1 MQALT
6 SGIHLNNA
14 EPVIHHF
21 TKPAFQTFAILGHQ
35 TALRKIF
42 SILILCCLFIY
53 IGGYH
58 LVYTFYQY
66 NLKQEMRAYLQTH
79 DDARYGTYLSFPV
92 VKNKIA
98 DPAFEWE
105 ETNKEFSY
113 HGELYDVV
121 AIKRT
126 QDSIRICA
134 MKDDRENDLEK
145 QMAGIRHSKQ
155 ERDSNPVLSLMKFFS
170 VFEQAGDEIVFLS
183 RKIPVSYCVSP
194 NRDYT
199 SCHTEIHSP
208 PPRGC

>member
-1 MQALT
+1 
-6 SGIHLNNA
+6 
-14 EPVIHHF
+14 
-21 TKPAFQTFAILGHQ
+21 
-35 TALRKIF
+35 
-42 SILILCCLFIY
+42 
-53 IGGYH
+53 
-58 LVYTFYQY
+58 
-66 NLKQEMRAYLQTH
+66 MRAYLQTH
-79 DDARYGTYLSFPV
+79 DDTRYGTYLSFPV

-183 RKIPVSYCVSP
+183 CKIPVSYCVGP